1 MKLSV
6 SHQLFVFVCMFF
18 CGWLTGIVFDIFR
31 ALRRCV
37 KSGSGVIAA
46 QDLLLWLL
54 ELVIVYY
61 TVFKVNNAEVR
72 GYEAVALISGA
83 VVYFII
89 LSEYAVKFISKAI
102 MLLIKI
108 IKFVLKPLKKLV
120 CFIKK
125 PFKKC
130 ILFIKIKQEI
140 VFGFV
145 KKIKNSAILHI
156 KTALPEKKNKK

>member
-31 ALRRCV
+31 GLRRCI

-46 QDLLLWLL
+46 QDLLLWFL

-61 TVFKVNNAEVR
+61 TVFKVNNAEIR

-89 LSEYAVKFISKAI
+89 LSEYAVKFISKVI
-102 MLLIKI
+102 MLLIKAI
-108 IKFVLKPLKKLV
+108 RVVLKPLKKLV
-120 CFIKK
+120 CFMKK
-125 PFKKC
+125 PLRKC
-130 ILFIKIKQEI
+130 IHFIKIKQEI
-140 VFGFV
+140 VFEFL
-145 KKIKNSAILHI
+145 KNMKNSVISRI
-156 KTALPEKKNKK
+156 KTTLPEKKNKI